1 MSLSPNM
8 IILVAEGNR
17 ISSATRIVF
26 DSAAELHY
34 VTGISVHILLVLL
47 QIFHSEAAGYPG
59 HRYMVLVEQVLPDL
73 FLLFV
78 GESVYGL
85 LAQ

>member
-1 MSLSPNM
+1 MKHLGHMSLTKRTFLWRHEITKIN
-8 IILVAEGNR
+8 G
-17 ISSATRIVF
+17 
-26 DSAAELHY
+26 AAELHY
-34 VTGISVHILLVLL
+34 VTGISVHVLLVLL